1 MHDYLPILERD
12 TFYTCASGGL
22 GHGLPAAV
30 GVAMARPKDKVI
42 ALLGDGSAMFAIQG
56 LWSAVNQNLP
66 ITFIIIN
73 NASYAALKMFGR
85 IFDLDE
91 VVGSNLGGI
100 DFVSVGQGMGCD
112 GARVDNPQ
120 DLDEAISTAINA
132 SGPYVLE
139 VVVES

>member
-1 MHDYLPILERD
+1 
-12 TFYTCASGGL
+12 
-22 GHGLPAAV
+22 
-30 GVAMARPKDKVI
+30 
-42 ALLGDGSAMFAIQG
+42 MFAIQG

-120 DLDEAISTAINA
+120 DLDKAISTAINA